1 MKQVLVLH
9 YSQSGQL
16 TEIVNNIVE
25 NFKND
30 EAVKL
35 HYHNIELKRN
45 FPFPWTKK
53 DFFGVFPDTFLQNY
67 QEVNPVP
74 DAILNNTYDLIIFGY
89 QVWYLT
95 PSLPI
100 SSFLQS
106 ESAKTLFSG
115 SKVVTVSGTRNMWI
129 MAQEKLKRHLKK
141 LNASLVGN
149 IALVDRHSNYISV
162 ITIVRWMFSGE
173 KKKYLGVF
181 PKPGVSQLD
190 INNAVKFGPI
200 IKQHLLENTWAS
212 LQDNLLKND
221 AVEIKPFLITVDR
234 KANVIFTKWANFIHK
249 NSEANTKKRETLL
262 KFFNV
267 YLFIA
272 IWVVSPIVFV
282 LFLLTYVFN
291 IPKIKKQKKY
301 YTSVELLENT
311 K

>member
-16 TEIVNNIVE
+16 TEIVNNIVTD
-25 NFKND
+25 FKND
-30 EAVKL
+30 DAVEL
-35 HYHNIELKRN
+35 HYHNIELEQN

-53 DFFGVFPDTFLQNY
+53 DFFGVFPDTFLQHAKAVKPIP
-67 QEVNPVP
+67 E
-74 DAILNNTYDLIIFGY
+74 AILNNTYDLIIFGY

-129 MAQEKLKRHLKK
+129 MAHEKVKKHLKS

-149 IALVDRHSNYISV
+149 IALVDRHINHISV
-162 ITIVRWMFSGE
+162 ITIVRWMFSGK
-173 KKKYLGVF
+173 KKKYLGLF
-181 PKPGVSQLD
+181 PKPGVSQRD
-190 INNAVKFGPI
+190 IDNAVKFGPV
-200 IKQHLLENTWAS
+200 IKQHLFQNS
-212 LQDNLLKND
+212 FNDLQENLLKND
-221 AVEIKPFLITVDR
+221 AVKIKPFLITVDR

-249 NSEANTKKRETLL
+249 SSEPNTKKRETLL

-272 IWVVSPIVFV
+272 IWVVSPIVFI

-291 IPKIKKQKKY
+291 IPKIKKQKEY